1 MDDQTVPAES
11 SDARVQAALREY
23 LERVDR
29 GEAPNRD
36 EFLSKRPEIA
46 QELRSFIDA
55 EDQLRKLGGA
65 KRADE
70 QGSTSTQSFAVH
82 GQETVA
88 PQLGLKRSD
97 DGGGSG
103 LKQEFGRYRIVKAL
117 GKGAMGMV
125 YLAEDTQLQRQIALK
140 TPHFEQQPTPELLER
155 FYREA
160 RAAAT
165 LRHPNICPVYDV
177 GQIEGTHYISMA
189 FIEGH
194 PLSAFIRSKPQPER
208 QILIVVRKLAQA
220 LQEAHDLGIVHRDL
234 KPANIMVDKRN
245 EPIIMDFGLAR
256 QLQRETNVRITQSG
270 MLIGT
275 PAYMAPEQIEGD
287 LDKVGPPSDQY
298 SLGVILFELLTGQLP
313 FRGSLSAV
321 MAQIL
326 TKETTPPSQ
335 FRRDLDLRIEA
346 VCLKM
351 MAKDPANR
359 FASLSAVAEEI
370 AAILRNPGGKQTASP
385 DARGQSPVASP
396 DSKILASVV
405 GQSTAKKSLTGAGQA
420 ASLAPKDLVS
430 LEELARK
437 CLARHDYD
445 QVIQIIER
453 IPEKKRTAGLAEVMT
468 AARAKTDEIAFL
480 ICEIDEAVRC
490 KDHATALRK
499 ADELLK
505 IKPGHHHALRLQ
517 EDFAGTGTGGAARI
531 GLLRQF
537 QRPWKEGGW
546 IPWSAL
552 AFGLAVFG
560 VVAGVIIIVVNKAV
574 VVIDSKDPG
583 IAVSVNG
590 NSALITVPGE
600 QQVNVW
606 PGDQLLTISYAGLET
621 QTKRFSLK
629 RGATEKLKV
638 WIADSK
644 IVARL
649 ESEIGALTSDP
660 DKKEVAAGNVGNDS
674 VNKKAVADLST
685 AGPKDAAPLNAA
697 PATTSPGFVALFNGR
712 DLAGWQKDP
721 IQPGDWHVQNGLL
734 VGGGPSGFSCLY
746 SERSDYMDFRLH
758 VEARI
763 TGDASG
769 GLCFRAA
776 IPAEAAPIRLPTTGY
791 KIELF
796 EPKDPHTPRT
806 GSVGGLGSGP
816 DGPTQTGFK
825 YFEPHV
831 TPGQWFTV
839 DVLAEGRHTVV
850 RVNGKVTVD
859 NNWIKK
865 QYPPGRIALVQ
876 DLGKPS
882 VEYRKIQIQELGSEP
897 ATDHGEAVQPLA
909 DFVPLFNGRDLSGW
923 KVHPSQPGKWRVV
936 DGVLIGSGN
945 GPSHLYTDRDDFRD
959 FHLRVEARIN
969 RGGNSGIMGRASF
982 GPKWPPNKRLWP
994 LAYEGQIYLGP
1005 SGAQTGSLYLADQ
1018 GAVVWVGVSPIAA
1031 DEWFT
1036 EELIVEGNKISV
1048 TVNGKTTAD
1057 WVDTLRPLDRGH
1069 IALQH
1074 HDSQTIVEFRKVEVR
1089 ELGAAAPIGGA
1100 PHQGD
1105 DGILIAPFD
1114 ESAAKSA
1121 QQVWSE
1127 RLKMPVE
1134 VVNSIGMRLRL
1145 VPPGKFRMGSRRH
1158 ENEEPEHDVEITQP
1172 MFVGACEVTKGEFL
1186 KFESASGYKTR
1197 SEKTNGAWQIEN
1209 SVKARKWYSSRKRT
1223 LLDPGF
1229 PQEPNHPVV
1238 VITWDD
1244 AQAFCVWLS
1253 NKESRLY
1260 RLPTEAEWEY
1270 ACRAGTTGPA
1280 YNGSGE
1286 ESRTLIGNIADA
1298 AASQKFPLWAG
1309 TTKFNDGF
1317 VYTSPVGQFRPN
1329 NFGLFDTIGNAT
1341 EWCADWYAADYYA
1354 NSPASDPRG
1363 PAGGTKHVARGGSF
1377 TDKCHAADR
1386 FYFTTDHRAFD
1397 CGFRVV
1403 CEIPV
1408 KATAAVVAP
1417 PAVPGDG
1424 RHLWVGKTQFAMIA
1438 AGKWSETK
1446 PDEPGHSILFFDEA
1460 ARTPQYVELFDKTRG
1475 KAGVR
1480 IRLEETQ
1487 AFILWEG
1494 RDKEFKPL
1502 KRGQW
1507 VTTVD
1512 PPPATASAM
1521 NDPRHVRT
1529 GNSSDPSSDASP
1541 NLLVNGSF
1549 EDGPPGVGDFMSFHP
1564 GSTAITGWMVT
1575 RAQIDLIGLG
1585 RASQGQRSVDLHGS
1599 PGYGGIEQKFKTT
1612 KGQRYRVT
1620 FALSGNPEARF
1631 KVKRIAVEAAGST
1644 GVFTFDSTGTSWD
1657 KLRWETKSFDF
1668 DATSDETTLEI
1679 HTLEKRDPIRG
1690 PLIDDVRVA
1699 SLPRKSGI

>member
-23 LERVDR
+23 LEQVDR
-29 GEAPNRD
+29 GEALNRD
-36 EFLSKRPEIA
+36 EFLSQRPEIA

-55 EDQLRKLGGA
+55 EDQLRKLA
-65 KRADE
+65 RPKRADE

-88 PQLGLKRSD
+88 PQLGLRRSD
-97 DGGGSG
+97 AGTGSG

-125 YLAEDTQLQRQIALK
+125 YLAEDTQLQRQVALK
-140 TPHFEQQPTPELLER
+140 TPHFEQQPTPDLLER

-298 SLGVILFELLTGQLP
+298 SLGVILYELLTGQLP

-351 MAKDPANR
+351 MAKEPANR

-370 AAILRNPGGKQTASP
+370 AAILRNPGGKRTASP
-385 DARGQSPVASP
+385 DASGQSPVASP

-405 GQSTAKKSLTGAGQA
+405 GQSTAKKSLAGAAQA

-453 IPEKKRTAGLAEVMT
+453 IPEKKRTAGLAEVMA

-480 ICEIDEAVRC
+480 ICEIDEAVRF
-490 KDHATALRK
+490 KDRATALRK

-505 IKPGHHHALRLQ
+505 IKPGHNRALRLQ
-517 EDFAGTGTGGAARI
+517 EEFAGIGAGGAARI
-531 GLLRQF
+531 RLLRQF
-537 QRPWKEGGW
+537 QRPWNEGGW

-560 VVAGVIIIVVNKAV
+560 VMAGVIIIVLDKAV

-606 PGDQLLTISYAGLET
+606 PGEQLLTISYAGLET

-638 WIADSK
+638 WIADST

-649 ESEIGALTSDP
+649 ESEIGVPTSDP
-660 DKKEVAAGNVGNDS
+660 DKKEVAAGNVGNGS
-674 VNKKAVADLST
+674 VNKTAVAEPST
-685 AGPKDAAPLNAA
+685 AGSKDAAPLNAA
-697 PATTSPGFVALFNGR
+697 PVTTSPGFVALFNGR

-721 IQPGDWHVQNGLL
+721 IQPGDWHVQDGML
-734 VGGGPSGFSCLY
+734 VGGGPAGSSCLY
-746 SERSDYMDFRLH
+746 SERSDYKDFHLR

-791 KIELF
+791 KVELF
-796 EPKDPHTPRT
+796 EPKDLHTART
-806 GSVGGLGSGP
+806 GSVWGLGSGP

-825 YFEPHV
+825 YLEPQV

-839 DVLAEGRHTVV
+839 DVLAEGSHTVV
-850 RVNGKVTVD
+850 MVNGKLTLD
-859 NNWIKK
+859 NHWIKK

-876 DLGKPS
+876 DSGKPS
-882 VEYRKIQIQELGSEP
+882 VEYRKIQIQELGSEL
-897 ATDHGEAVQPLA
+897 ATDRGEKAVQPSA
-909 DFVPLFNGRDLSGW
+909 EFVPLFNGRDLSGW
-923 KVHPSQPGKWRVV
+923 KVHPSQPGKWRVA
-936 DGVLIGSGN
+936 DGVLIGSGD
-945 GPSHLYTDRDDFRD
+945 GTSHLYTDRDDFRD

-969 RGGNSGIMGRASF
+969 RGGNSGIMGRATF
-982 GPKWPPNKRLWP
+982 GPKWPPNKPLWP
-994 LAYEGQIYLGP
+994 LAYEGQIYVGP
-1005 SGAQTGSLYLADQ
+1005 KDGKTGSLYLADQ
-1018 GAVVWVGVSPIAA
+1018 GAVVRLKESPIAA

-1036 EELIVEGNKISV
+1036 EELIVEGNRIIVK
-1048 TVNGKTTAD
+1048 VNGTTTAD
-1057 WVDTLRPLDRGH
+1057 YVDTRRPLDVGH

-1074 HDSQTIVEFRKVEVR
+1074 HDAQTIVEFRKVEVR

-1105 DGILIAPFD
+1105 VGILIAPFD

-1127 RLKMPVE
+1127 RLKVPVE

-1145 VPPGKFRMGSRRH
+1145 VPPGKFRMGGKQYADQW
-1158 ENEEPEHDVEITQP
+1158 PEHDVEITHP
-1172 MFVGACEVTKGEFL
+1172 LFVGACEVTKGEFL

-1209 SVKARKWYSSRKRT
+1209 TVKARKWYSSRKRT

-1229 PQEPNHPVV
+1229 QQEPNHPVV
-1238 VITWDD
+1238 IVTWDD
-1244 AQAFCVWLS
+1244 VQAFCAWLS
-1253 NKESRLY
+1253 NKESRKY

-1270 ACRAGTTGPA
+1270 FCRAGTSTQSYA
-1280 YNGSGE
+1280 GE
-1286 ESRTLIGNIADA
+1286 GSRTLIGNIADA
-1298 AASQKFPLWAG
+1298 SASQKFPAWSAS
-1309 TTKFNDGF
+1309 TSTDGF
-1317 VYTSPVGQFRPN
+1317 VYTSPAGQFRPN
-1329 NFGLFDTIGNAT
+1329 NFGLFDTIGNVN

-1354 NSPASDPRG
+1354 SSPEKDPPG
-1363 PAGGTKHVARGGSF
+1363 PADGTKHVARGGSF
-1377 TDKCHAADR
+1377 TEKPYAADR
-1386 FYFTTDHRAFD
+1386 HHYTPDHRAFD

-1403 CEIPV
+1403 CEIP
-1408 KATAAVVAP
+1408 KRATAGVVAP

-1424 RHLWVGKTQFAMIA
+1424 RHLWVGTTQFAMIA

-1446 PDEPGHSILFFDEA
+1446 PEVPGHSILFFDEV
-1460 ARTPQYVELFDKTRG
+1460 ARTPQYVELLDKTRG
-1475 KAGVR
+1475 KAGIR

-1487 AFILWEG
+1487 ALILWIG
-1494 RDKEFKPL
+1494 RDKDFKLL
-1502 KRGQW
+1502 KHGQW
-1507 VTTVD
+1507 ASMVE
-1512 PPPATASAM
+1512 PPPTATSTL
-1521 NDPRHVRT
+1521 NDARHVWT
-1529 GNSSDPSSDASP
+1529 GTHSKFENLRPSYWQETR
-1541 NLLVNGSF
+1541 NH
-1549 EDGPPGVGDFMSFHP
+1549 DGKIFKFGE
-1564 GSTAITGWMVT
+1564 VT
-1575 RAQIDLIGLG
+1575 RTDEYVELLDPG
-1585 RASQGQRSVDLHGS
+1585 RV
-1599 PGYGGIEQKFKTT
+1599 
-1612 KGQRYRVT
+1612 KG
-1620 FALSGNPEARF
+1620 E
-1631 KVKRIAVEAAGST
+1631 
-1644 GVFTFDSTGTSWD
+1644 
-1657 KLRWETKSFDF
+1657 
-1668 DATSDETTLEI
+1668 
-1679 HTLEKRDPIRG
+1679 
-1690 PLIDDVRVA
+1690 VRVRLLKDKMLVFWQGTDKDWRQ
-1699 SLPRKSGI
+1699 SQTGQWQSGH